1 MAELNLIGNQGLG
14 AIPILPQAA
23 IKPVD
28 WAANFNRDVNAGMD
42 LRTRIKNE
50 PVEAAKRETA
60 LAENSL
66 KQQQTAMQQRLL
78 TALEKQLPPGAT
90 ELDLKM
96 AYHHYEITGGIP
108 IDPKTGFIDFDGP
121 DGIRT
126 SANTAAKIKLE
137 AAAKT
142 AALLGQ
148 ELVDG
153 DFEDKNGIVW
163 KTKIPVFLNP
173 DGKRGL
179 GEPLLVSVD
188 EQATLTRQYIRQ
200 GGDQTGFQAVPGD
213 LTSRVP
219 IMPDSGD
226 GGLGAGALPGSG
238 GAGTLQMD
246 PLTGKWKISRAT
258 DKSPTEA
265 ENKAAIAAASMWM
278 EELNVLNQLQS
289 GYDPTTYDLS
299 SWTKFKQT
307 SQNLLDR
314 AIYRKGEGF
323 IKDIASGSLQSDA
336 SKTYLPAMG
345 NWVRQLMRYQS
356 GAQIKPEEIQSALT
370 DYFPLPGDTAEAV
383 EQKRLRREVVRN
395 VMSKVSGPQNE
406 IFLHHLT
413 SNIRVTHP
421 ELFAAPAT
429 KTPLPA
435 NSPLRKAPSPAPVD
449 PKTGKPMVAPKA
461 ASTVPVTP
469 VDDSAARFGQQLPG
483 MLASP
488 LKLFGRAG
496 LETGNLLQEMGTTP
510 SQVLNE
516 VPGSLSLP
524 LPSGVVNPITGAG
537 ALGTLGGS
545 FLQNLINNNAMDF
558 RSRHPDM
565 TPPGVPATRTKRIIL
580 EDTTPTP
587 PITPFGGFGRFLPY

>member
-1 MAELNLIGNQGLG
+1 MA
-14 AIPILPQAA
+14 LPQ
-23 IKPVD
+23 IQR
-28 WAANFNRDVNAGMD
+28 RDTGSLAGD
-42 LRTRIKNE
+42 IADITAVRNLRTQQQNE
-50 PVEAAKRETA
+50 PVEAEKRKTA

-90 ELDLKM
+90 QFDLQM
-96 AYHHYEITGGIP
+96 AYRHYELTGGIP
-108 IDPKTGFIDFDGP
+108 TTSEGLIDLPLIQQLAKQANDIKMKAAEQASAQTGVNWE
-121 DGIRT
+121 DGIIPGAIPGT
-126 SANTAAKIKLE
+126 WSKAKIPYG
-137 AAAKT
+137 T
-142 AALLGQ
+142 
-148 ELVDG
+148 
-153 DFEDKNGIVW
+153 
-163 KTKIPVFLNP
+163 NP
-173 DGKRGL
+173 DRTTWRGQPIDL
-179 GEPLLVSVD
+179 GP
-188 EQATLTRQYIRQ
+188 ATVEEYNRALIEGRVQ
-200 GGDQTGFQAVPGD
+200 GGATQTEMGITGLEGTGLELAPG
-213 LTSRVP
+213 LVR
-219 IMPDSGD
+219 
-226 GGLGAGALPGSG
+226 
-238 GAGTLQMD
+238 GAGTSGSTAGSLGR
-246 PLTGKWKISRAT
+246 PLIPGALGGGGGTTTGP
-258 DKSPTEA
+258 KSTEA
-265 ENKAAIAAASMWM
+265 QDKAALAAAAMWM

-299 SWTKFKQT
+299 SWKGVKDTT
-307 SQNLLDR
+307 QNLLDR

-323 IKDIASGSLQSDA
+323 IKDIATGSIQSDA

-356 GAQIKPEEIQSALT
+356 GAQIKPEEINSALT

-383 EQKRLRREVVRN
+383 EQKRMRRKTAHD
-395 VMSKVSGPQNE
+395 VMAKISGPQNE

-413 SNIRVTHP
+413 SNLRATNP

-449 PKTGKPMVAPKA
+449 PRTGKLMVAPKA

-469 VDDSAARFGQQLPG
+469 VDDSAARLQQQPPSL
-483 MLASP
+483 LDSP

-496 LETGNLLQEMGTTP
+496 QEIGGLLQASGTTP

-537 ALGTLGGS
+537 ALGTLGGN
-545 FLQNLINNNAMDF
+545 FLQTLINNNAMDF